1 MGDWNE
7 WNDMK
12 DTMVND
18 TPIVPQNN
26 KLLSKLKLTEECR
39 NKYTYFR
46 KIDDRKKRITMY
58 SSNYSGGWA
67 INAMDN
73 TPYNIKIGTNEE
85 KYLFSIRFTREKFIG
100 RESDIITLFYDSPY
114 SYESHHGVTLTPN
127 IINNW
132 YTIFNKLPHRQPT
145 YRPNSNSTA
154 PNDSEDHTTD
164 SGVIVVK

>member
-7 WNDMK
+7 WENMK

-18 TPIVPQNN
+18 TPILPQN
-26 KLLSKLKLTEECR
+26 KLLSKIKLTEECR
-39 NKYTYFR
+39 NKYIYFR

-67 INAMDN
+67 VNAVDN

-114 SYESHHGVTLTPN
+114 AYEAHHGVTLNPN

-132 YTIFNKLPHRQPT
+132 YTIFNKLPHKKWT
-145 YRPNSNSTA
+145 YKNNSNSLD
-154 PNDSEDHTTD
+154 DSDEHNTD